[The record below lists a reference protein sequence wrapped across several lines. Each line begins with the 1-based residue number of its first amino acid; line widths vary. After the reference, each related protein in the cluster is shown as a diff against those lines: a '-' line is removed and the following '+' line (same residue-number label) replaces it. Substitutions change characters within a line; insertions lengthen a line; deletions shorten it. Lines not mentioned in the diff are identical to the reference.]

1 MVKHENSRGKNG
13 PGEERRPEKMTF
25 EDGGRLPDLSP
36 GKDQRPDGGAA
47 QVREDIVEV
56 DARGLLCPE
65 PVLLTA
71 RALAQMPPG
80 QAGTLHV
87 LVNTTAAQENVS
99 RLAESKGCRVAA
111 KAAGEDVLLIIQKP

>member
-1 MVKHENSRGKNG
+1 
-13 PGEERRPEKMTF
+13 
-25 EDGGRLPDLSP
+25 
-36 GKDQRPDGGAA
+36 
-47 QVREDIVEV
+47 VEV

-80 QAGTLHV
+80 RPGALHI

-99 RLAESKGCRVAA
+99 RLAESKGCRVTAE
-111 KAAGEDVLLIIQKP
+111 AAGDDVLLIIEKP